1 MVDQTAIRNDI
12 RDALSKD
19 GADLTLTK
27 TAKNGSTTT
36 SIHKGAVLR
45 RINSQSS
52 DLRTNAGVDLG
63 DIEVL
68 LGDDASPEPGDT
80 LDVFGKIYVVR
91 SPVQPINPLG
101 TVFGYRIMARPT

>member
-1 MVDQTAIRNDI
+1 MVDQTAILEKI
-12 RDALSKD
+12 RSAL
-19 GADLTLTK
+19 AENAVDLVLTK
-27 TAKNGSTTT
+27 TARSGATTSTT
-36 SIHKGAVLR
+36 HKGAVLR

-80 LDVFGKIYVVR
+80 LDVFGKIHVVR

-101 TVFGYRIMARPT
+101 TVFGYKIMARPT